1 MKVFIYYLIII
12 NIIGFIVVFYDKRQA
27 IKKKNRISEKNLL
40 VISIIGGCYG
50 FVISMYLFRHKTKK
64 VKFRVLLP
72 MINII
77 WLIIIL
83 GMM

>member
-50 FVISMYLFRHKTKK
+50 FVISMYLFHHKTKK
-64 VKFRVLLP
+64 VKFKVLLP